1 MKRRGGEKEG
11 GDKKEGRER
20 DETGKD
26 DRREILTQT
35 LFNTPSDVE
44 HYGNLAFY
52 FWGGG
57 GLG

>member
-1 MKRRGGEKEG
+1 MKQRGGEKEG

-26 DRREILTQT
+26 DRREIPTQT

-44 HYGNLAFY
+44 HYGNLAF
-52 FWGGG
+52 FGGG
-57 GLG
+57 GG